1 MKRSAPIKRNK
12 PIARVSAKRRKD
24 MATYKTIRE
33 FFLRSNRLDA
43 AWLKLDGYT
52 DEEIHGLQQTALIM
66 LFEGNNLPVIYA
78 RNSEHMILKGLPQK
92 CPRSN
97 EVHHS
102 HRRGRNYLNVAT
114 LVATS
119 SATHKW
125 IESHAMEA
133 RRAGLLAY

>member
-1 MKRSAPIKRNK
+1 MKRSTPIKRKK
-12 PIARVSAKRRKD
+12 PIARVSAKRRKE
-24 MATYKTIRE
+24 MAQYTILRE
-33 FFLRSNRLDA
+33 AFLRANPMDA

-52 DEEIHGLQQTALIM
+52 DEEIDNLQKTSLIT
-66 LFEGNNLPVIYA
+66 LWESRNIPAIYA
-78 RNSEHMILKGLPQK
+78 RNNEHMILKGLPQK
-92 CPRSN
+92 CPRSA

-114 LVATS
+114 FVATS